1 MELTAG
7 GGVDIRHPPTVAV
20 VGRGQQAEKE
30 VEGQRFLPRLETLR
44 GVGGAGATA
53 EAEAVTA
60 AAAARARQGRR
71 PHWQEARG
79 QQAQARA
86 CPKGMAA
93 GPAETT
99 ERGAQAEAA
108 RGVVV
113 GPGAVAVAV
122 AGEIEVPR
130 REGAEGGAETTTTAA
145 ASTEIGSSAA
155 EERTVSAGVMGPAVE
170 TAGGQMKKISKQ
182 LEAAATRGARRAR
195 DFDSASSGNSSSI
208 AAGSKH
214 ASLYLYISSCDKY
227 TYPSVDGFSSIKW
240 FVVNGLCFGGCTHG
254 PVVFAEALKGVMMV

>member
-1 MELTAG
+1 
-7 GGVDIRHPPTVAV
+7 
-20 VGRGQQAEKE
+20 
-30 VEGQRFLPRLETLR
+30 
-44 GVGGAGATA
+44 
-53 EAEAVTA
+53 
-60 AAAARARQGRR
+60 
-71 PHWQEARG
+71 
-79 QQAQARA
+79 
-86 CPKGMAA
+86 MAA